1 MKGHLLLAMNTV
13 DIMLTVILLAAIA
26 HEVVLP
32 PETVHHTLNLLL
44 VAELR

>member
-1 MKGHLLLAMNTV
+1 MNTV

-26 HEVVLP
+26 PEVVLQ
-32 PETVHHTLNLLL
+32 PEIVHRTLNLLL